1 MALEASDSMKQS
13 DMKEKKYF
21 KDLSRRDY
29 IEKANEIVRR
39 DGVQGLT
46 IRRIAQ
52 EMNCS
57 SACLYHYFENV
68 EELLF
73 YAQIGFLNY
82 YLEEIN
88 RHEKQWKDAWDLH
101 IGIWECYSR
110 AAFTYPEAFN
120 TIFFSSMSKKL
131 PSALREYY
139 ELFPEHINLV
149 SPHLRAML
157 ETPDFFDRDMQMCE
171 KCVAAGVISEEKARY
186 MNRYVCMLYKGY
198 LKGILDSGIESQ
210 DIEGLVERFLR
221 EVRLLVAL
229 LADDVQGH
237 EELLLKSYF

>member
-1 MALEASDSMKQS
+1 MKQS

-88 RHEKQWKDAWDLH
+88 RHENSGRTP
-101 IGIWECYSR
+101 GISISASGSAIPGLPLPTR
-110 AAFTYPEAFN
+110 RPSTP
-120 TIFFSSMSKKL
+120 FS
-131 PSALREYY
+131 
-139 ELFPEHINLV
+139 FP
-149 SPHLRAML
+149 P
-157 ETPDFFDRDMQMCE
+157 
-171 KCVAAGVISEEKARY
+171 
-186 MNRYVCMLYKGY
+186 
-198 LKGILDSGIESQ
+198 
-210 DIEGLVERFLR
+210 
-221 EVRLLVAL
+221 
-229 LADDVQGH
+229 
-237 EELLLKSYF
+237 